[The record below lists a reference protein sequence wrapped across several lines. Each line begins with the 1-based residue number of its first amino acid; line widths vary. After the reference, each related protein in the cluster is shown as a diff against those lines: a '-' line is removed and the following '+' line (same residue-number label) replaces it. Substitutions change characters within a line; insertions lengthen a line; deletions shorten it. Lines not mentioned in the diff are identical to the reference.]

1 MMATI
6 PIVSN
11 NTPSSDFLVNFSLN
25 NKNDSPIDSK
35 IDNIPMEVTT
45 TGLAY
50 SFPNASSTHNQ
61 APLVARA
68 ERVRKIQVL
77 GGVCLMF

>member
-11 NTPSSDFLVNFSLN
+11 NTPSSDFLVNFSFN
-25 NKNDSPIDSK
+25 STIDSK
-35 IDNIPMEVTT
+35 IDNIPMEVST

>member
-6 PIVSN
+6 PTVST
-11 NTPSSDFLVNFSLN
+11 NTPSSDFLVNFSFN
-25 NKNDSPIDSK
+25 STIDSK

-50 SFPNASSTHNQ
+50 SFPNASSTHNY
-61 APLVARA
+61 APPVARA
-68 ERVRKIQVL
+68 KELEKSR
-77 GGVCLMF
+77 F